1 MTCIVG
7 MIDKENGC
15 VWIGGDSLGSN
26 GYTKSVQT
34 QSKVFRNKI
43 FDDVIIG
50 STSSFRHI
58 DLLKYSSDI
67 FDEIDKYKKT
77 PIDHEYMVT
86 KAIPNIHRIFKNG
99 IYNENE
105 TDKGANFLIGV
116 RERLFEI
123 QHDYSV
129 LEPALGFSA
138 VGSGYAVAMGSM
150 FATKESEI
158 SVESKLVIALM
169 AAESYACGVQRPF
182 ILINTKDDSIKKF
195 E

>member
-1 MTCIVG
+1 MG

-58 DLLKYSSDI
+58 DLLKYSSDL
-67 FDEIDKYKKT
+67 FDEIDKYRKT

-123 QHDYSV
+123 QQDYSV